1 MVSSLRDIPGAQG
14 PRRRQAPRG
23 LRKPAR
29 RPSLD
34 FTPGPLPTHRPRRRR
49 VYRSRRP
56 IDLFLWTL
64 ALVAVAMA
72 AWIGH
77 AFWSSTR
84 IEIAVAGVDNGQ
96 ALTPGNAAAL
106 NVTLAFASPD
116 ELFRSTLTLDGVD
129 VKQDLAPGDYAST
142 TVLISPQQLV
152 TSEVVEHALDEGD
165 HEIKVSVGRFLLG
178 DSHFTWRYSVD
189 SIAPVIDL
197 PSSLKPVAIDKK
209 VTVQGS
215 VEKGASLTFA
225 GNPLATNDGR
235 FKVTFDSPPTGVLR
249 FEATDEAGNQ
259 TLATTVVPVTYPEA
273 SRGIHVSA
281 AAWADDE
288 LRTGVL
294 NLIDEG
300 RIDTVELDLKDE
312 SGMIGYQSKIP
323 EALRIGSI
331 AGIYDLA
338 EVVRTLDAKGVR
350 VVGRL
355 VAFRD
360 PIYAEAAWSENRQDE
375 VLQTPEGGMLSA
387 YGGFTN
393 YANAKVRDYNLDIA
407 LEAVSLGVKDI
418 LWDYIRR
425 PEGAPDTMV
434 VPDLVGTSSDSVAG
448 FLSTSHEALRRQGAY
463 QGASVFGIA
472 AAAGDSIAQDVPKM
486 ATAVDYLAPML
497 YPSHWGAGMYRVANP
512 IKQPGEIIAASLAD
526 FQRVTKGTG
535 VRLLP
540 WLQDFTL
547 YGVPYNEA
555 EVRAQIASAAAVGVD
570 GFLLWNPR
578 VRYTAEAL
586 DPIAP

>member
-1 MVSSLRDIPGAQG
+1 MVSSLRDIPGAHQ

-34 FTPGPLPTHRPRRRR
+34 FTPGPLPDRRPQRRRLQ
-49 VYRSRRP
+49 RSRRP
-56 IDLFLWTL
+56 VDLFVWALGL
-64 ALVAVAMA
+64 AAVAVA

-77 AFWSSTR
+77 TFWSSTR
-84 IEIAVAGVDNGQ
+84 IDVTVTGVENGQ
-96 ALTPGNAAAL
+96 ALTPANAAAL
-106 NVTLAFASPD
+106 DIALAFASPD
-116 ELFRSTLTLDGVD
+116 ELFRGTLTLDGVD
-129 VKQDLAPGDYAST
+129 VKPDLTTADDASA
-142 TVLISPQQLV
+142 TVRISPQQLV
-152 TSEVVEHALDEGD
+152 TSELVAHALDEGD

-178 DSHFTWRYSVD
+178 NSNFSWRYSVD

-197 PSSLKPVAIDKK
+197 PPSLKPAPIDKQ
-209 VTVQGS
+209 VTVRGA
-215 VEKGASLTFA
+215 VEGGASLTFA
-225 GNPLATNDGR
+225 GKPLATKNGR
-235 FKVTFDSPPTGVLR
+235 FTVTFDRPPAGVLR
-249 FEATDEAGNQ
+249 FEATDKAGNQ
-259 TLATTVVPVTYPEA
+259 TAAATVVPVTYPEA
-273 SRGIHVSA
+273 SRGVHMSA
-281 AAWADDE
+281 AAWANDE
-288 LRTGVL
+288 LRAGVFA
-294 NLIDEG
+294 LIDDG
-300 RIDTVELDLKDE
+300 LIDTVELDIKDE
-312 SGMIGYQSKIP
+312 SGMVGYRSKNP
-323 EALRIGSI
+323 EALRIGAVS
-331 AGIYDLA
+331 GDYDLA
-338 EVVRTLDAKGVR
+338 EVVRTLAAKDVR

-360 PIYAEAAWSENRQDE
+360 PVYAEAAWSEDRPDE
-375 VLQTPEGGMLSA
+375 VLQTPEGEMLGA

-393 YANAKVRDYNLDIA
+393 YAHVNVRNYNLDIA

-425 PEGAPDTMV
+425 PEGDPAGMV
-434 VPDLVGTSSDSVAG
+434 VPGLVGPSSDSVAS
-448 FLSTSHEALRRQGAY
+448 FLAEAHGSLRERGAY

-472 AAAGDSIAQDVPKM
+472 AASGDSIAQDVPKM

-512 IKQPGEIIAASLAD
+512 IKQPGEIVAASLAD
-526 FQRVTKGTG
+526 FQRITKGTG

-547 YGVPYNEA
+547 YGVPYNDA
-555 EVRAQIASAAAVGVD
+555 EVRAQIDSAAALGVE

-578 VRYTAEAL
+578 VRYTAGAL

>member
-1 MVSSLRDIPGAQG
+1 MVSSLRDIPGAHQ

-34 FTPGPLPTHRPRRRR
+34 FTPGPLPDRRPQRRRLQ
-49 VYRSRRP
+49 RSRRP
-56 IDLFLWTL
+56 VDLFVWALGL
-64 ALVAVAMA
+64 AAVAVA

-77 AFWSSTR
+77 TFWSSTR
-84 IEIAVAGVDNGQ
+84 IDVTVTGVENGQ
-96 ALTPGNAAAL
+96 ALTPANAAAL
-106 NVTLAFASPD
+106 DIALAFASPD
-116 ELFRSTLTLDGVD
+116 ELFRGTLTLDGVD
-129 VKQDLAPGDYAST
+129 VKPDLTTADDASA
-142 TVLISPQQLV
+142 TVRISPQQLV
-152 TSEVVEHALDEGD
+152 TSELVAHALDEGD

-178 DSHFTWRYSVD
+178 NSNFSWRYSVD

-197 PSSLKPVAIDKK
+197 PPSLKPVPIDKQ
-209 VTVQGS
+209 VTVQGT
-215 VEKGASLTFA
+215 VEEGSSLTFA
-225 GNPLATNDGR
+225 GKPLATKNGR
-235 FKVTFDSPPTGVLR
+235 FTVTFDRPPVGVLR
-249 FEATDEAGNQ
+249 FEATDKAGNQ
-259 TLATTVVPVTYPEA
+259 TAAATVVPVTYPEA
-273 SRGIHVSA
+273 SRGVHMSA
-281 AAWADDE
+281 AAWANDE
-288 LRTGVL
+288 LRAGVFA
-294 NLIDEG
+294 LIDDG
-300 RIDTVELDLKDE
+300 LIDTVELDIKDE
-312 SGMIGYQSKIP
+312 SGMVGYRSKNP
-323 EALRIGSI
+323 EAIRIGAVS
-331 AGIYDLA
+331 GDYDLA
-338 EVVRTLDAKGVR
+338 EVVRTLAAKDVR

-360 PIYAEAAWSENRQDE
+360 PVYAEAAWSEDRQEE
-375 VLQTPEGGMLSA
+375 VLQTPEGEMLDA

-393 YANAKVRDYNLDIA
+393 YAHVNVRNYNLDIA

-425 PEGAPDTMV
+425 PEGDPVSMV
-434 VPDLVGTSSDSVAG
+434 VPGLVGPSSDSVAS
-448 FLSTSHEALRRQGAY
+448 FLAEAHGSLREQGAY

-472 AAAGDSIAQDVPKM
+472 AASGDSIAQDVPKM

-512 IKQPGEIIAASLAD
+512 IKQPGEIVAASLAD
-526 FQRVTKGTG
+526 FQRITEGTG

-547 YGVPYNEA
+547 YGVTYNDA
-555 EVRAQIASAAAVGVD
+555 EVRAQIDSAAALGVE

-578 VRYTAEAL
+578 VRYTAGAL